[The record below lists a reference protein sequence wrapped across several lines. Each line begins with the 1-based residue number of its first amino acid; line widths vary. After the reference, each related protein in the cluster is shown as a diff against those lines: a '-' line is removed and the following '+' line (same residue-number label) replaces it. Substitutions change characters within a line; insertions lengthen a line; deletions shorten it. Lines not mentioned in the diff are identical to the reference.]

1 MSSASAR
8 VKTLQSKIAS
18 LKVDTQK
25 AKSVVKAL
33 QAEQVSLKKDI
44 STLQEENKKLK
55 AIKVS
60 ADASDKKEI
69 DKQVEEHKKAIVQ
82 LKTELDATKKAETIS
97 KEGVKRVEQHK
108 KDAENAL
115 KTILKEIETL
125 STEVDGIHGIIKD
138 ILKTPPVYKGSKP
151 PSPPSAPKTVKKT
164 VPSRPTPVMPKKSVS
179 TRPKM
184 VTPTGKTLGGAKM
197 VGGMRKYGKKY

>member
-1 MSSASAR
+1 MFKHIKKVFS
-8 VKTLQSKIAS
+8 LIAI
-18 LKVDTQK
+18 
-25 AKSVVKAL
+25 
-33 QAEQVSLKKDI
+33 VSLVFVAACDQMAGNKQQKKG
-44 STLQEENKKLK
+44 
-55 AIKVS
+55 
-60 ADASDKKEI
+60 AS
-69 DKQVEEHKKAIVQ
+69 
-82 LKTELDATKKAETIS
+82 KTVDATKKAETIS

-184 VTPTGKTLGGAKM
+184 VTPTGKILGGAKM